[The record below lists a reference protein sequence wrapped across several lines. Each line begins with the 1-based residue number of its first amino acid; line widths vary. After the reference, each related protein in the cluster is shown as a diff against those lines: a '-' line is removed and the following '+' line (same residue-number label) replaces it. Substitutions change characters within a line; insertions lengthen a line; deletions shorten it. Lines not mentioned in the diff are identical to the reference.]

1 MSLTHCPPLAAALLD
16 VCAAVTYEDFADAA
30 VRFCRVAV
38 PHQNAEVM
46 LNYLD
51 FDADEALLVRGHF
64 PSKRYRTP
72 EEKER
77 RIRATAPVNDWVVSR
92 QAKVYRGHGQILPEA
107 GVLEKSELYREIM
120 VPEGWHDF
128 LGMAFRSGP
137 TIDSTIFINRGT
149 AQPAFTPAEA
159 AVFEEAYPYFQA
171 ALSRVRLLENTRAI
185 RTDLE
190 STLLDLPV
198 ATLLLDWHL
207 SVEHAN
213 QSAARMCAAWT
224 HGPEKAR
231 TLKIPARPAV
241 PADLRAECA
250 ELKAAWS
257 GRGDGGL
264 RLLRRTL
271 THPEAPTLQA
281 TITLLRPHALRLAA
295 PTFLIRITEVATA
308 GTARGEHPDVSA
320 LLSRLTH
327 AERELVPAP
336 AARSDQQGNCR
347 HPRQSRADG
356 EEAGAQHP
364 RETQPHQPHQ
374 AHRAAARVRR
384 QRGRREVAGRG
395 LRVERNPWPQ
405 KSAGGAGRTH
415 AVGGDWFRPRLCDFC
430 ASLQHPPSGF
440 SPRPGSNPMGYLA
453 GGIAAASWVFRS
465 GAVPV
470 RWRRCLGLQLAPL
483 HLVAAATDFGPFG
496 P

>member
-1 MSLTHCPPLAAALLD
+1 MALTQNPLLATALLD

-64 PSKRYRTP
+64 PTKRYRTP

-77 RIRATAPVNDWVVSR
+77 RIRATTPVNDWVVSH

-107 GVLEKSELYREIM
+107 SVLEKSELYREIM

-137 TIDSTIFINRGT
+137 TIDSTIFINRGRE
-149 AQPAFTPAEA
+149 QPAFTPSEA

-190 STLLDLPV
+190 STLLELPV

-207 SVEHAN
+207 NVEHAN

-224 HGPEKAR
+224 HGPAR
-231 TLKIPARPAV
+231 ARALKLPARPTV
-241 PADLRAECA
+241 PTDLRAVCA
-250 ELKAAWS
+250 DLKAAWS
-257 GRGDGGL
+257 GRGDGGI

-271 THPEAPTLQA
+271 THPEAPSLQA

-295 PTFLIRITEVATA
+295 PTFLIRITEVATGGA
-308 GTARGEHPDVSA
+308 AQGEHPDVSA

-327 AERELVPAP
+327 AERELVPHLRLGLTNKEI
-336 AARSDQQGNCR
+336 AATLGKSVPTVKKQVGSILEKLSLT
-347 HPRQSRADG
+347 SRAK
-356 EEAGAQHP
+356 
-364 RETQPHQPHQ
+364 
-374 AHRAAARVRR
+374 
-384 QRGRREVAGRG
+384 
-395 LRVERNPWPQ
+395 LI
-405 KSAGGAGRTH
+405 
-415 AVGGDWFRPRLCDFC
+415 AV
-430 ASLQHPPSGF
+430 
-440 SPRPGSNPMGYLA
+440 
-453 GGIAAASWVFRS
+453 
-465 GAVPV
+465 
-470 RWRRCLGLQLAPL
+470 L
-483 HLVAAATDFGPFG
+483 HG
-496 P
+496 